1 MKRVLMI
8 MCVSMLAASMYA
20 SSVRNGG
27 IIHQSIATTSS
38 DPGPDHFGDPGTG
51 GDIPPTNIDDPDVPL

>member
-1 MKRVLMI
+1 MI

-27 IIHQSIATTSS
+27 IIHQSITTTSS
-38 DPGPDHFGDPGTG
+38 DPGPEEPSEIWELTDEE
-51 GDIPPTNIDDPDVPL
+51 VPL

>member
-38 DPGPDHFGDPGTG
+38 DPGPEEPIE
-51 GDIPPTNIDDPDVPL
+51 IPEDDVPL

>member
-27 IIHQSIATTSS
+27 IIHQSITTTSS
-38 DPGPDHFGDPGTG
+38 DPGPEEPSEVWEVTDEE
-51 GDIPPTNIDDPDVPL
+51 VPL

>member
-1 MKRVLMI
+1 MI

-38 DPGPDHFGDPGTG
+38 DPEPEEPSEVWEVTDEE
-51 GDIPPTNIDDPDVPL
+51 VPL

>member
-1 MKRVLMI
+1 M
-8 MCVSMLAASMYA
+8 A

-27 IIHQSIATTSS
+27 IIHQSIAVTSS
-38 DPGPDHFGDPGTG
+38 DPGTGTGGDPGTG